1 MSYELKQLSKKIL
14 LDKINVKLPRTVF
27 VKVMKSEVKGK
38 LGHVVKILVCRKVDS
53 KTLSNIMIISFLRI
67 TVIPVQ

>member
-1 MSYELKQLSKKIL
+1 MKTAVQKIL

-38 LGHVVKILVCRKVDS
+38 LGHVVKILVSRKVDS
-53 KTLSNIMIISFLRI
+53 KTLSDIMIISFLRI